1 MSFKSFLGE
10 GEKASAPKVEANILD
25 LPGVYAA
32 AHAKF
37 DDSRRIKQLIA
48 GITGKEPDK
57 LHCTIIYS
65 RQHVATEKVSPILSS
80 WDPKKAEKVRA
91 LEVRSFNNPSANKPG
106 EPPVAALVLVLDAPF
121 MDDLHKACLDM
132 GCSYDYA
139 DYHPHVT
146 LLYGVPV
153 AEAAAAS
160 KVIQEALNAEPLTVT
175 LSNPY
180 VEALKP

>member
-1 MSFKSFLGE
+1 MSFKTFIE
-10 GEKASAPKVEANILD
+10 GAKQPAPKVETNILD

-37 DDSRRIKQLIA
+37 DDHERVKQLIK

-57 LHCTIIYS
+57 LHCTIVYS
-65 RQHVATEKVSPILSS
+65 RQYVATEKLTPILSS

-91 LEVRSFNNPSANKPG
+91 LEVRSFNNPSATKPG
-106 EPPVAALVLVLDAPF
+106 QPPVAALVLILDAPF
-121 MDDLHKACLDM
+121 MDVLHKACLDM
-132 GCSYDYA
+132 GCSYDHA
-139 DYHPHVT
+139 DYYPHVT

-153 AEAAAAS
+153 TEAS
-160 KVIQEALNAEPLTVT
+160 KASRVIQEALDAKPLTVT

-180 VEALKP
+180 VEALEP

>member
-1 MSFKSFLGE
+1 MSFKTFIESA
-10 GEKASAPKVEANILD
+10 KQPAPKVEINILD

-37 DDSRRIKQLIA
+37 DDRKRVAQLIR
-48 GITGKEPDK
+48 GLTGKEPDK
-57 LHCTIIYS
+57 LHCTIVYS
-65 RQHVATEKVSPILSS
+65 RQHVATEKLTPILSS
-80 WDPKKAEKVRA
+80 WDPKKAEKVRVN
-91 LEVRSFNNPSANKPG
+91 EVRVFSNPSATKPG
-106 EPPVAALVLVLDAPF
+106 QPPVAALVLILDAPF
-121 MDDLHKACLDM
+121 MDELHKACMDM

-153 AEAAAAS
+153 TEAAEAS
-160 KVIQEALNAEPLTVT
+160 RVIQEALDTKPLTVT